1 MNSRLLRK
9 LQENDKE
16 KVILKELVEQYDR
29 KTQLSE
35 VVDSA

>member
-16 KVILKELVEQYDR
+16 KSILKEIVEQYDR
-29 KTQLSE
+29 KTQL
-35 VVDSA
+35 

>member
-16 KVILKELVEQYDR
+16 KSILKELVEQYDR
-29 KTQLSE
+29 KTQI
-35 VVDSA
+35 

>member
-16 KVILKELVEQYDR
+16 KSILKELVEQYDR
-29 KTQLSE
+29 KTQL
-35 VVDSA
+35 